1 MLFSEGVKLE
11 RKKLGY
17 SQQELATKS
26 GVPQS
31 TISAVESGV
40 RKPTEDT
47 MVMIAKGLNCSV
59 GDLLGEVR
67 KEPTAAGD
75 GLDQELIDLVTGLSP
90 QEIQRVR
97 DFVAGL
103 IASRAK

>member
-1 MLFSEGVKLE
+1 MEIGDRIKEMRRNRGMTQVQLSKLTG
-11 RKKLGY
+11 L
-17 SQQELATKS
+17 SQSSISDIENKTNNPSSATL
-26 GVPQS
+26 QL
-31 TISAVESGV
+31 
-40 RKPTEDT
+40 
-47 MVMIAKGLNCSV
+47 IAAAFGCSITA
-59 GDLLGEVR
+59 LIAPNE
-67 KEPTAAGD
+67 KPTAAGD